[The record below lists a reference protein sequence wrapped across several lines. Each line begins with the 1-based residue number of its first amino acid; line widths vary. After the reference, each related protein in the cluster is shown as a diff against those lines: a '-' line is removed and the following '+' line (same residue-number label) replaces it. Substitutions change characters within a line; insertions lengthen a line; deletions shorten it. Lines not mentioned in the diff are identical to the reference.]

1 MRDLSEEPSDAV
13 TFHAPLATDVGVW
26 SVSSFVMWIHFL
38 HLFKITMQPQSTVKK
53 NKTSPYFSPAPD
65 NFDHESNKKYTF
77 ISIHDQ
83 IIHLPVN

>member
-26 SVSSFVMWIHFL
+26 SVSLFVMWIHFL

-53 NKTSPYFSPAPD
+53 NISPYFSQAPD
-65 NFDHESNKKYTF
+65 NFNHESNKKN
-77 ISIHDQ
+77 H
-83 IIHLPVN
+83 IHLDSFPDYPPLC

>member
-1 MRDLSEEPSDAV
+1 
-13 TFHAPLATDVGVW
+13 
-26 SVSSFVMWIHFL
+26 
-38 HLFKITMQPQSTVKK
+38 MQPQSTVKK
-53 NKTSPYFSPAPD
+53 NISPYFSPAPD

>member
-1 MRDLSEEPSDAV
+1 MNTLLTPIQDNY
-13 TFHAPLATDVGVW
+13 ATPIY
-26 SVSSFVMWIHFL
+26 S
-38 HLFKITMQPQSTVKK
+38 KK

>member
-1 MRDLSEEPSDAV
+1 MNTLLTPIQDNY
-13 TFHAPLATDVGVW
+13 ATPVY
-26 SVSSFVMWIHFL
+26 S
-38 HLFKITMQPQSTVKK
+38 KK

>member
-26 SVSSFVMWIHFL
+26 SVSSFVIWIHFL

-53 NKTSPYFSPAPD
+53 TKQVHIFHQPQTTLIMNQT
-65 NFDHESNKKYTF
+65 KK
-77 ISIHDQ
+77 H
-83 IIHLPVN
+83 IHLDSFPDYPPLC